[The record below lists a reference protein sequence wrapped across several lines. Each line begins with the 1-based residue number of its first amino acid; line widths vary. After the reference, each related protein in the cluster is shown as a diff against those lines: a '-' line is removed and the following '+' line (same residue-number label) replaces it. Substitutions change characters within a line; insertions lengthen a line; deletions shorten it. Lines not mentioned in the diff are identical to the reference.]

1 MQFTECNNLNIVNA
15 FLKAKE
21 ILGSHLTP
29 VVAISGGADSD
40 IMLDLCSKIDADKK
54 IKYVWYDTGLEYN
67 ATKEHI
73 DFLEDKYGVNIS
85 RAKAVYSIPYSCKHY
100 GSPFFTKY
108 VSEMINR
115 LQRHN
120 FTWVDG
126 TYEELSEQFPNCSVA
141 LKWWCNANGE
151 KSRFNIEQNK
161 YLKEFLISTPPPIFD
176 F

>member
-40 IMLDLCSKIDADKK
+40 IMLDLCSKIDTDKK

-73 DFLEDKYGVNIS
+73 YLLKNQY
-85 RAKAVYSIPYSCKHY
+85 
-100 GSPFFTKY
+100 
-108 VSEMINR
+108 
-115 LQRHN
+115 
-120 FTWVDG
+120 
-126 TYEELSEQFPNCSVA
+126 A
-141 LKWWCNANGE
+141 L
-151 KSRFNIEQNK
+151 
-161 YLKEFLISTPPPIFD
+161 
-176 F
+176 